1 MPTENQDATEIR
13 EGAEALDAV
22 PQNPMADSIRGYR
35 RFDQA
40 TSDFINGVKAEG
52 DRVQALLDGAAAVDA
67 DPRMA
72 AIARTK
78 FQEGAMWLIRAA
90 AKPEGLF

>member
-1 MPTENQDATEIR
+1 VSNETTATDQ
-13 EGAEALDAV
+13 GDSTDSV
-22 PQNPMADSIRGYR
+22 PQNPMADSIRGYLK
-35 RFDQA
+35 FDQT
-40 TSDFINGVKAEG
+40 TSEFINGVKAEG

-67 DPRMA
+67 DPRMV